1 MTPIQKAKEEL
12 FVVIEKLPE
21 HRLAEVQQFAN
32 FLLYSQQQFLEFK
45 KEDSKSSDKTEIKGG
60 DRDPLSNFIGAIE
73 SGSLAQNI
81 DKELY
86 WQ

>member
-21 HRLAEVQQFAN
+21 HRLAEILQFAN
-32 FLLYSQQQFLEFK
+32 FLLYSQQQFLEFEK
-45 KEDSKSSDKTEIKGG
+45 QDSKSSDKTETKGG
-60 DRDPLSNFIGAIE
+60 DPLSKFIGAIE
-73 SGSLAQNI
+73 LGYLAQNI

-86 WQ
+86 FW

>member
-12 FVVIEKLPE
+12 FVVIEKLPDHKFPE
-21 HRLAEVQQFAN
+21 LLQFAN
-32 FLLYSQQQFLEFK
+32 FLLYSQQQFLELK
-45 KEDSKSSDKTEIKGG
+45 KEDSKSSDRTETKEG

-86 WQ
+86 E

>member
-1 MTPIQKAKEEL
+1 MTPIQKTKEDL

-21 HRLAEVQQFAN
+21 HRLAEVLQFAN
-32 FLLYSQQQFLEFK
+32 FLLYSQEKFLELK
-45 KEDSKSSDKTEIKGG
+45 KEDYKSSDLIETKRG

-73 SGSLAQNI
+73 SGSLAQDI

-86 WQ
+86 E

>member
-1 MTPIQKAKEEL
+1 MTPIEKTKEDL

-21 HRLAEVQQFAN
+21 HRLAEVLQFAN
-32 FLLYSQQQFLEFK
+32 FLLYSQEKNWELK
-45 KEDSKSSDKTEIKGG
+45 KEDSKFSDRIETKGG
-60 DRDPLSNFIGAIE
+60 DRDPLSNFLGAIE

-86 WQ
+86 E